1 MSNFNKEI
9 RSTQSIK
16 NILESMSKIP
26 SFNLR
31 FESAQDYVEYV
42 FKRDLEIMKK
52 NPTKKI

>member
-1 MSNFNKEI
+1 MNKEI

-16 NILESMSKIP
+16 TILDSMMKIP

-42 FKRDLEIMKK
+42 FKRDLEVMKK
-52 NPTKKI
+52 KPTKKI

>member
-1 MSNFNKEI
+1 MNKEI

-16 NILESMSKIP
+16 TILDSMMKIP

-42 FKRDLEIMKK
+42 FKRDLEVMKK